1 MNMLGHIY
9 ALQGEFS
16 KALRIYEDMLE
27 VSYRAE
33 DDYWIARTHNSLGG
47 AALDMDDYTLAKQHL
62 EKALVLYRQIN
73 LSRLSTLYGNLGLLY
88 SAEKNWTQAEAYFKE
103 SLIHSR
109 NKNELYNVIVSLNNL
124 GSIYLELAQPEA
136 ALNTC
141 FEAFETACQHNNK
154 LMQISCI
161 ESIAIILSNEYRHF
175 ASYLFGAVDALGTLC
190 RFSFQTQKQPERG

>member
-1 MNMLGHIY
+1 V
-9 ALQGEFS
+9 
-16 KALRIYEDMLE
+16 R
-27 VSYRAE
+27 R
-33 DDYWIARTHNSLGG
+33 WIWTN
-47 AALDMDDYTLAKQHL
+47 YTLAKQHL

-161 ESIAIILSNEYRHF
+161 ESIAIILSNDYRHF
-175 ASYLFGAVDALGTLC
+175 ASYLFGAVDAL
-190 RFSFQTQKQPERG
+190 RAANNFPYEPYNRERYADSLSKLKNSLSEAEFELQWTKGKLADLATVCQQVLNKSWLVP